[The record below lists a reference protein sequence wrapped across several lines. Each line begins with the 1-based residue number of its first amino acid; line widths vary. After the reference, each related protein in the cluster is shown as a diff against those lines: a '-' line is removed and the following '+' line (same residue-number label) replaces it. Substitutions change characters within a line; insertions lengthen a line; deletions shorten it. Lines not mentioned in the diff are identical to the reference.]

1 MKLKYILISFC
12 LFSLIGFAQ
21 PKFSEMAVAPGAFS
35 RIGFGARGIGFG
47 NAMSS
52 VMNGEL
58 VSYYNPA
65 VTPFQENNSFLAGY
79 SFLTIDRGLN
89 FLSYTRKFDFY
100 SAADTNAQTRK
111 PRTTAGLSIGVL
123 NSGVSSIDGRD
134 NNGLSTGDLSTSE
147 NQFFMGL
154 AATVSEKLS
163 LGVNIKYYYYK
174 LYEDINANSLG
185 FDIGA
190 LYRVNENF
198 NVSLVISDINSA
210 YKWDTAPIYDQNG
223 VTTEDKFP
231 TLRKIGVSYRNTEIG
246 ILGAIE
252 FENSSVQTNIL
263 RAGVEYNIYDQFYIR
278 GGIDQF
284 NLDNLDWP
292 VVPSLGF
299 SFYKAF
305 SGLVVGVD
313 YAFQYEQFSG
323 DGRNIIGINFNF

>member
-1 MKLKYILISFC
+1 MIKYIFILIT
-12 LFSLIGFAQ
+12 LFGLSTFAQ
-21 PKFSEMAVAPGAFS
+21 PKFSEMAVEPGAFS
-35 RIGFGARGIGFG
+35 RMGFGARGIGFA

-52 VMNGEL
+52 VINGEL

-65 VTPFQENNSFLAGY
+65 VTPFQDNNSFLAGY
-79 SFLTIDRGLN
+79 SFLSIDRNLN
-89 FLSYTRKFDFY
+89 FLNYTRKFDFY
-100 SAADTNAQTRK
+100 SAADTNKQSRK
-111 PRTTAGLSIGVL
+111 PRTTAGLSLGII

-154 AATVSEKLS
+154 AATVSQKIS
-163 LGVNIKYYYYK
+163 IGVNIKYYYYK
-174 LYEDINANSLG
+174 LYEDINSNSLG

-190 LYRVNENF
+190 LYRLNDEF
-198 NVSLVISDINSA
+198 NISLVITDINSK
-210 YKWDTAPIYDQNG
+210 YEWNTTSIYDQEG
-223 VTTEDKFP
+223 LITEDKFP
-231 TLRKIGVSYRNTEIG
+231 NLRKIGVSYRNKKIG

-252 FENSSVQTNIL
+252 FENSSAQTNIL

-292 VVPSLGF
+292 IVPSLGF
-299 SFYKAF
+299 SFYKDF

-323 DGRNIIGINFNF
+323 DGRNIIGLNFNF